1 MYDRRVCL
9 AELLYDMSSEIKDS
23 WWRVNGVEEGFKK
36 VEEDEEVDRTGEVGV
51 GQALNEGEFQ
61 GSSVFG
67 PLSGASEFCLGLGR
81 RGVTRHLIRSGHT

>member
-1 MYDRRVCL
+1 
-9 AELLYDMSSEIKDS
+9 MSSEIKES
-23 WWRVNGVEEGFKK
+23 WRRVNGVEEGFKK
-36 VEEDEEVDRTGEVGV
+36 VEEDEEVDGTGEVGV

-67 PLSGASEFCLGLGR
+67 PLSGASEFYLGLGR